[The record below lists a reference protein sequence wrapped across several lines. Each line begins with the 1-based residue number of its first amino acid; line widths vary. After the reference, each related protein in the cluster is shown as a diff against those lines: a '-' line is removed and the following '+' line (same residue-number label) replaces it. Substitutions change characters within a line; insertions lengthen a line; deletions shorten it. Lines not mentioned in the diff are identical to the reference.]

1 MGKFEFAIQVMVIGF
16 TVVLV
21 TLFLL
26 YGILI
31 FFSRIFSRSDR
42 LSSKKRPLESN
53 NLSEKNDL
61 NQTAVIAAITAAVS
75 SYLESQGGLVRTGKI
90 IVKPRSAAVPVINNW
105 QIIGRKILMQG
116 AIDIDKTRR
125 NLR

>member
-61 NQTAVIAAITAAVS
+61 NQAAVIAAITAAVS

-90 IVKPRSAAVPVINNW
+90 IVKPRSAAVPVSNNW

-116 AIDIDKTRR
+116 AI
-125 NLR
+125 